1 MSSPA
6 SLRDLYASPPN
17 TWQFAAA
24 HPNGNET
31 AAPASSSSYQWSASS
46 GSNATPSTLLGLS
59 PEDDENLD
67 AKAIAAGLVTS
78 ALLQYATA
86 AVAIPWEVGKTLL
99 QVQWIPRDLEALP
112 SRDLPKETEEEEE
125 LSDESPE
132 EESYFADPQTLE
144 RNPPPP
150 RQTDERGYVI
160 RQSFADE
167 DVVPEYIIPVGSASG
182 TWDMMVRLKSFRPEG
197 WLSLWKGLLTHAT
210 TEILASALQPIVRTL
225 LESLLSPLLPS
236 LDSPA
241 GFFSPPP
248 LLIPIASQVLTGFIL
263 SPLDLV
269 RTRLIVQSS
278 RFPTYSGPIDA
289 LKKILK
295 YEGGL
300 QGVYF
305 HPHLF
310 LPTIIDCTLRSVA
323 PLVMPGM
330 VASQLGIS
338 PEAHPFL
345 VGCAECFGTIGSL
358 LVTIPFETVR
368 RRLQVQVRG
377 TAKPLRPCVELRPV
391 PYNGMVDA
399 FWHIVTEERSDIPLK
414 PKRHRRRSVTA
425 KSKVPE
431 EPEKESWLR
440 NTGIG
445 QLYRGLGLRLGASL
459 LVFVLAMT
467 TGRDEPDAGWA
478 EL

>member
-6 SLRDLYASPPN
+6 SLRDLYATPPN
-17 TWQFAAA
+17 PWSF
-24 HPNGNET
+24 ND
-31 AAPASSSSYQWSASS
+31 APANGTDATVSAPSTSYQWTAPPSS
-46 GSNATPSTLLGLS
+46 NSQALLGLTA
-59 PEDDENLD
+59 PDDEGMD
-67 AKAIAAGLVTS
+67 AKAVAVGLVTS
-78 ALLQYATA
+78 ALLQYATT

-112 SRDLPKETEEEEE
+112 SRDLPRETDEEEEM
-125 LSDESPE
+125 SDDSPE
-132 EESYFADPQTLE
+132 EESYFADPQALE
-144 RNPPPP
+144 RNPPLP
-150 RQTDERGYVI
+150 RMTDERGYVI
-160 RQSFADE
+160 RQSIADE
-167 DVVPEYIIPVGSASG
+167 DVVPEYILPVGSASG
-182 TWDMMVRLKSFRPEG
+182 TWDMMVRLKSFKPEG
-197 WLSLWKGLLTHAT
+197 WLSLWKGLLTSAV
-210 TEILASALQPIVRTL
+210 TEILSTALQPIVRTL

-236 LDSPA
+236 LDSPS
-241 GFFSPPP
+241 GLFSPPP
-248 LLIPIASQVLTGFIL
+248 LLIPVASQVITGFIL

-278 RFPTYSGPIDA
+278 RFPTYSGPIDT
-289 LKKILK
+289 LRKILK
-295 YEGGL
+295 HEGGL

-310 LPTIIDCTLRSVA
+310 VPTIIDCTLRSVA
-323 PLVMPGM
+323 PFVMPGM
-330 VASQLGIS
+330 VASHLGIS
-338 PEAHPFL
+338 SEAHPIL
-345 VGCAECFGTIGSL
+345 VGCAECIGTISSL

-399 FWHIVTEERSDIPLK
+399 FWHIITEERSDIPLK
-414 PKRHRRRSVTA
+414 PKRHRRKSVTA
-425 KSKVPE
+425 KGKAAE
-431 EPEKESWLR
+431 EGTEKESWLR

-445 QLYRGLGLRLGASL
+445 QLYRGLGLRLGANV